1 MKEMRIIVISMVLID
16 VKNRKNKEK
25 NNKKMI
31 CLSVSAVRVVSSQ
44 ETCSTSS
51 LVQVVLGHDS

>member
-1 MKEMRIIVISMVLID
+1 MKEMRIIVILMVLID

-31 CLSVSAVRVVSSQ
+31 CFSVFVV
-44 ETCSTSS
+44 C
-51 LVQVVLGHDS
+51 VVLL